1 MDLRGCYGNYE
12 KNVLTTV
19 NASKNQLTDFYI
31 LSRGSV
37 RSLNL
42 SENKLKEYDLKDFDN
57 LDVLDL
63 SKNEIEGEL
72 NLAYLADASSIN
84 ISSKT
89 SLR

>member
-1 MDLRGCYGNYE
+1 M
-12 KNVLTTV
+12 
-19 NASKNQLTDFYI
+19 
-31 LSRGSV
+31 

-57 LDVLDL
+57 LDVSDL

-72 NLAYLADASSIN
+72 NLAYRPTLLPSTSAPT
-84 ISSKT
+84 T

>member
-63 SKNEIEGEL
+63 SKKRDRG
-72 NLAYLADASSIN
+72 
-84 ISSKT
+84 
-89 SLR
+89 